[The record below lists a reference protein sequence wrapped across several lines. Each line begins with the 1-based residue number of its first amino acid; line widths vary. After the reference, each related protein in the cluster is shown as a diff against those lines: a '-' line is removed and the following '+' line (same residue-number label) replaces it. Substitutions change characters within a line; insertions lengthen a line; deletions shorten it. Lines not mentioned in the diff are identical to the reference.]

1 MNFTP
6 IQLNVLKNFATI
18 NASQFIYKDKFL
30 CYNVPKSVVALYKTD
45 LDFPKGIDKFAI
57 YNLPEFIN
65 VISTFTEPHIE
76 VGEKSVKITSE
87 NNKINYI
94 LSNEIL
100 QNQEFPLNKL
110 ESVFSVNGD
119 IVFTLTQDKIAIINK
134 IIAVMGL
141 EKIYFEF
148 NGKIMRISVEV
159 EKEISMNNYILDIK
173 DIEIKDNIN
182 NFKIVVPKED
192 FINLYKEKDYTVK
205 IQKTDEEG
213 ATIKFDSGDIQ
224 YIVAAKDTKE
234 EY

>member
-6 IQLNVLKNFATI
+6 MQLNVLKNFATI

-45 LDFPKGIDKFAI
+45 LDFPEGIDKFAI

-65 VISTFTEPHIE
+65 IISTFTEPHIE
-76 VGEKSVKITSE
+76 IGEKSLKITSE

-100 QNQEFPLNKL
+100 ANQEFPVSKL
-110 ESVFSVNGD
+110 ESVFNVRGD
-119 IVFTLTQDKIAIINK
+119 IIFTLTQDKITIINK

-173 DIEIKDNIN
+173 DITKNTSD

-205 IQKTDEEG
+205 IQKTAEEG

-224 YIVAAKDTKE
+224 YIVAAKDAEKE
-234 EY
+234 Y